1 MIYIHEPTP
10 LQCGQAVIA
19 MIADVSVG
27 DVVALLD
34 NERETT
40 LKEMRSALHHYGY
53 TMSERKQFENKK
65 DLPSLCV
72 LSLETPR
79 CWHWSLFAD
88 GIFYDPEHGVMD
100 DVPLSDRKY
109 YFGVEKAD

>member
-1 MIYIHEPTP
+1 
-10 LQCGQAVIA
+10 
-19 MIADVSVG
+19 MIADVSVSE
-27 DVVALLD
+27 VISFLD

-53 TMSERKQFENKK
+53 EMHQRTQFE
-65 DLPSLCV
+65 DISELPELCV

-100 DVPLSDRKY
+100 DVAKSNRKY
-109 YFGVEKAD
+109 YFEISIS